1 MSLYLP
7 PITQILAEIKRL
19 NPKAPLVE
27 SEYNYADPVVL
38 DPPVGLLNTSMK
50 VSAKNLESVYD
61 GEVTVRY
68 TRWAFERLA
77 TLIDVNIRISAV
89 TSAWDVAQALN
100 AQYGFGIVFED
111 LVMTPINL
119 VDGAGDVLIKARPQ
133 SKGWTG
139 ECLFHVTPGRFDL
152 NTVVAV
158 KVLPGLNYPNRS
170 TEKPYGELYSYSRDF
185 SGHYQTLLDM
195 DVTETTPEK
204 LTTIKNILV
213 AVTGDA
219 WVTDSVK
226 RFSLQGAVL
235 KTNGPTAGSELP
247 NPEYER
253 FMTIEL
259 SADCQGLSG
268 TLILHYSDPAGGFE

>member
-7 PITQILAEIKRL
+7 PITQILAEIARL

-27 SEYNYADPVVL
+27 SEYNYADPVVIE
-38 DPPVGLLNTSMK
+38 PAVGLLNTSMK
-50 VSAKNLESVYD
+50 ITAKDLESVYD

-68 TRWAFERLA
+68 TRWSFARLA
-77 TLIDVNIRISAV
+77 TLIDVNLRISAV

-100 AQYGFGIVFED
+100 AQYGFGITIED
-111 LVMTPINL
+111 IVQTPINL
-119 VDGAGDVLIKARPQ
+119 VDGSGDVLIKARPQ
-133 SKGWTG
+133 SKGWID
-139 ECLFHVTPGRFDL
+139 ECLFHITPGRFDL
-152 NTVVAV
+152 ATVVAV

-185 SGHYQTLLDM
+185 SGHYQTLLGI
-195 DVTETTPEK
+195 DVATTTPEL
-204 LTTIKNILV
+204 LTTIKDILV

-235 KTNGPTAGSELP
+235 TYNGPTAGLDLP

-253 FMTIEL
+253 FLTLDL

-268 TLILHYSDPAGGFE
+268 TLILHYSDPTGGFE